1 MEKLQRGQQVV
12 LAGCYKDGEKTEL
25 LRQGLRETV
34 HSLVSDHKEADSR
47 LLLHAKHAS
56 HTHARVIIQSPD
68 TDVAILSVAH
78 FQSWEC
84 QELWFHTGRPLNL
97 EALKIWSWKP
107 KNLEIDYYLYFG
119 GLRKKRWPFFGVE
132 HDKNTIRVSISSKSA
147 ILICTKKSHGR
158 DSECKRLVASDNHMD
173 SWGSVPWPTWIYL
186 FFVAEFVLE
195 NGLILEQR
203 LIFGH
208 REKR

>member
-1 MEKLQRGQQVV
+1 MQNNCTRIDLVFDQYRLQLIKAGERQKRGESGSMEIKIHSQSTPVPKKWGKLISNPRNRENLSNFLSVSLSVCSMEKLQRGQQVV
-12 LAGCYKDGEKTEL
+12 LAGCYKDGQKTEL

-78 FQSWEC
+78 FQSLEC

-107 KNLEIDYYLYFG
+107 KNLEID
-119 GLRKKRWPFFGVE
+119 
-132 HDKNTIRVSISSKSA
+132 
-147 ILICTKKSHGR
+147 
-158 DSECKRLVASDNHMD
+158 
-173 SWGSVPWPTWIYL
+173 
-186 FFVAEFVLE
+186 
-195 NGLILEQR
+195 
-203 LIFGH
+203 
-208 REKR
+208 